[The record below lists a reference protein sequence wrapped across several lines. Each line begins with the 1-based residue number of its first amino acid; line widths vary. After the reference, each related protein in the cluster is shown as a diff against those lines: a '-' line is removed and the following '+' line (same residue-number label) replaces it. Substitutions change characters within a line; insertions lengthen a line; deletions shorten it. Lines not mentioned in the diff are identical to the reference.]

1 MNKWLEWIL
10 GMAAFRS
17 HTRVVEERQPGSNL
31 FQTGQQAWNL
41 QTTIDGALPP
51 LAVGQGLLVVAN
63 HPRGLLELFLVGG
76 WLEEQSGRP
85 VRFLVNRLIGEA
97 FPTLNTHI
105 IGVDN
110 MSRRGP
116 ERSAFNRAALLEAI
130 DFMRSGGVLN
140 VCPAGQVASWRLH
153 SPEGWLQNTD
163 HPWHSTFAS
172 LARAAQVPIQPI
184 HVSGST
190 RLRYRFARLFGLV
203 FGRMMNFREFNAGVN
218 TQTVISVAER
228 IESEI
233 LDGKSDQEIS
243 RLCRERVFSC
253 AGRKASS

>member
-10 GMAAFRS
+10 GMDAFRS
-17 HTRVVEERQPGSNL
+17 HTRVVEDRQPGSNL

-41 QTTIDGALPP
+41 KTTIDGDFPP
-51 LAVGQGLLVVAN
+51 LATGQGLLVVAN
-63 HPRGLLELFLVGG
+63 HPRGLLELFIVGG
-76 WLEEQSGRP
+76 WLEEKSGRP

-97 FPTLNTHI
+97 FPTLNAHI

-116 ERSAFNRAALLEAI
+116 ERSAFNRAALLEAVE
-130 DFMRSGGVLN
+130 FLRSGGVLN
-140 VCPAGQVASWRLH
+140 VCPAGQVASWRLN
-153 SPEGWLQNTD
+153 SPEGWFRTSD
-163 HPWHSTFAS
+163 HPWHATFAS
-172 LARAAQVPIQPI
+172 LARAANVPILPI

-228 IESEI
+228 VGANV
-233 LDGKSDQEIS
+233 LDGKSDEEIS
-243 RLCRERVFSC
+243 RLCRGLVFSS
-253 AGRKASS
+253 AGHTASS